1 MTPQETATIFNQV
14 YRLMFTDSEWDL
26 IYNYVGHALDNDEED
41 SEMVYSIRNKIHSIF
56 DEE

>member
-26 IYNYVGHALDNDEED
+26 IYNFVGHALDDDEED
-41 SEMVYSIRNKIHSIF
+41 SEMVYNIRNKIHSIF